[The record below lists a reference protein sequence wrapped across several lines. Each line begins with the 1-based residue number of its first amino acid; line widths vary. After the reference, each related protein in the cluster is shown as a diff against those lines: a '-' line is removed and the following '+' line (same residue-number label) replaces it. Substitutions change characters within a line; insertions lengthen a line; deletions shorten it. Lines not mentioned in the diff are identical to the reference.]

1 MFILLFSLSN
11 LFLRINIIGDSTNG
25 YIQVPIE
32 MAQLGI
38 SMTYNDARKEIKI
51 DTDSIVKLIKKYGK
65 NEPILTIENNNERI
79 VMIGI
84 DAGGVCRGNE
94 KPKKI
99 IIIVRKDKEETKV
112 TMPLWFMDAVTDFI
126 GPFNNEDKD
135 ENFKEIIKK
144 VKRKFEMVNLKE
156 RDGESIRIRF
166 E

>member
-1 MFILLFSLSN
+1 MFLFLFSFSN
-11 LFLRINIIGDSTNG
+11 LFLRINISGDSTNG
-25 YIQVPIE
+25 YIQVPVE

-38 SMTYNDARKEIKI
+38 SMTDSNAGKEIKI
-51 DTDSIVKLIKKYGK
+51 DTDSIVKLIKKYGENK
-65 NEPILTIENNNERI
+65 PILTIENNNEKI

-84 DAGGVCRGNE
+84 EASSICLGNKE
-94 KPKKI
+94 PEKI

-112 TMPLWFMDAVTDFI
+112 TMPIWFMDVVTDFI

-135 ENFKEIIKK
+135 ENFKEIIKN

-156 RDGESIRIRF
+156 RDGESIRILF